1 MRRALFSA
9 AAFDRLGWLA
19 AGGAAIL
26 LIALL
31 TGVVRAGPLD
41 PTAPPSSTMKSLDVV
56 EPRIPVASLPFTISQ
71 PGSYYLTGNLT
82 MAGAGNGITIAA
94 DNVTLDLG
102 GFSLEG
108 ANVGTKAVTLDA
120 PHFAVTIRNGAVR
133 NWTGAGIDVH
143 LATGATLRGVHAVDN
158 NIGIDAANTSLSS
171 CTAESNTAAGIRA
184 VSSTIGDCVSTGNQ
198 TGFDIQQTTLDGATA
213 ISNTSRG
220 INAYQSTIRNCAS
233 EQNGTGVDATET
245 LVERCALSLNSL
257 GIAVRAGSNV
267 RNNTIGSSKGDGI
280 DVLGGS
286 SMASVTDNVI
296 SQSGTVQLSAIGIY
310 VGSNDNRIA
319 RNSVSGSKS
328 NGINVS
334 GSFNTIDDNNV
345 FANGGFGIAVT
356 GLKATVV
363 RNTATANTAGNYS
376 IAAGNN
382 PAPVAAASSS
392 TNPWANTQ

>member
-19 AGGAAIL
+19 AGGAAVL

-31 TGVVRAGPLD
+31 TGVVRAGQLD
-41 PTAPPSSTMKSLDVV
+41 PAGPPSSTMKALSVI
-56 EPRIPVASLPFTISQ
+56 EPRTPIASLPFTINQ
-71 PGSYYLTGNLT
+71 PGSYYVTGNLT
-82 MAGAGNGITIAA
+82 APGAGNGITIAA

-108 ANVGTKAVTLDA
+108 GNAGTNAVTLDA
-120 PHFAVTIRNGAVR
+120 AHFAVSIRNGSVR
-133 NWTGAGIDVH
+133 NWTATGIDMH
-143 LATGATLRGVHAVDN
+143 LATGATLRDVHAVDN
-158 NIGIDAANTSLSS
+158 NVGIDAHNASISA
-171 CTAESNTAAGIRA
+171 CTAESNNTAGVRA
-184 VSSTIGDCVSTGNQ
+184 VSSTISDCVSIGNQ
-198 TGFDIQQTTLDGATA
+198 TGFDIQQSTLSGATA
-213 ISNTSRG
+213 NSNTSRG
-220 INAYQSTIRNCAS
+220 VNAYQATIRDCVA
-233 EQNGTGVDATET
+233 ELNGVGIDATET

-257 GIAVRAGSNV
+257 GIGVRSGSNV
-267 RNNTIGSSKGDGI
+267 RNNTVSNSKGDGI
-280 DVLGGS
+280 DVLGGIS
-286 SMASVTDNVI
+286 TSYVTDNVV

-334 GSFNTIDDNNV
+334 GSFNTVDENNV
-345 FANGGFGIAVT
+345 FANGGFGIAVS

-376 IAAGNN
+376 IGAGNN
-382 PAPVAAASSS
+382 PAPVNAAGSSS
-392 TNPWANTQ
+392 NPWANTQ